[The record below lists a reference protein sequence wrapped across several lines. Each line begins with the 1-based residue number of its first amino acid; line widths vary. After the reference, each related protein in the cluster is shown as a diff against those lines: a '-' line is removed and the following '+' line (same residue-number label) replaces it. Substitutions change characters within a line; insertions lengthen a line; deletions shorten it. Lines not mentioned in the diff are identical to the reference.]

1 VFKADSGASL
11 VPSVGHC
18 RNAGRVQT
26 LAFDQPQ
33 SQKALAAVSILAG
46 EMQYRESRSNLRMKL
61 NSRRFWRA
69 FMGTVPKFRMNHW
82 RNLDAAKFDT
92 AQLAEMKK
100 NANTTVV
107 SCGGCTSGSQVR
119 DHICS

>member
-1 VFKADSGASL
+1 
-11 VPSVGHC
+11 
-18 RNAGRVQT
+18 
-26 LAFDQPQ
+26 
-33 SQKALAAVSILAG
+33 
-46 EMQYRESRSNLRMKL
+46 MKV

-69 FMGTVPKFRMNHW
+69 FMGAVPKFRMNHW
-82 RNLDAAKFDT
+82 GNFDAAKFNT

-100 NANTTVV
+100 SANTTVV